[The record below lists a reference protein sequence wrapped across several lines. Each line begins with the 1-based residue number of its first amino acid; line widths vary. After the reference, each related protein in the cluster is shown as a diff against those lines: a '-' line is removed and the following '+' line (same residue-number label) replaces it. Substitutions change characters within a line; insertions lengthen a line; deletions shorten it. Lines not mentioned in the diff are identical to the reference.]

1 MGSPIKGC
9 QLKKHLPYKTSRQ
22 AVDDL
27 LKGRIDRLIHDGPII
42 LLLAAENETSGLA
55 EIPSLLSEE
64 YLAWGIRKND
74 VELLEAANNFIDMLI
89 KKDELDPIINRWI
102 PFKD

>member
-1 MGSPIKGC
+1 M
-9 QLKKHLPYKTSRQ
+9 KKHLPYKTSRQ

-42 LLLAAENETSGLA
+42 LLLVAENETSGLA
-55 EIPSLLSEE
+55 EIPSLLPEE
-64 YLAWGIRKND
+64 DPAWGIRKND
-74 VELLEAANNFIDMLI
+74 VELLEAVNNFVEMMI
-89 KKDELDPIINRWI
+89 KENKLDTIFHRWI